1 MNFFKKFS
9 RFEENFKKRVY
20 ELIERKKQIEIE
32 LEQPIRYKVEME
44 QAQKERDEIKS
55 QIEAECY

>member
-9 RFEENFKKRVY
+9 RFEENFKKRIY
-20 ELIERKKQIEIE
+20 ELIERKKIEIE
-32 LEQPIRYKVEME
+32 LEQPIRYKAEME

-55 QIEAECY
+55 QIEAECF